1 MKTTARDMQIE
12 TARLSEGMRLIFDQ
26 AAPSGSSSSSPRSRS
41 SSSSGRSSRST
52 SRAAHSSKRQRRR
65 SLRRSSRSSSS
76 SSGSSVTSSG
86 PSRSRS
92 HPRCHRRSSPRH
104 CCGRHCHSPPRHY
117 RARSRS
123 YSPSPDKSRRHGSRS
138 RRYHRSSANRS
149 YRARSRSYSCSPSS
163 ERRRRHHQRSYRSR
177 SRSERSSSRQHQG
190 FVGRYRCRFPD
201 SPRSRSP
208 RSNRSRSRT
217 SQSSSVHLSQDEKRE
232 LLKIAAENAAKTVG
246 AERLVFP
253 ESVKRDLLSE
263 ESASERA
270 TPSPDRSTPVHSKLV
285 SPEPES
291 RQSPTQV
298 RETVSE
304 EDDELSTRTS
314 PKRKPITF
322 SVNNAFAKPT
332 HGKPHG
338 MTEAKVTP
346 RVDIVGSRKPYG
358 QWVTVKTTTSR
369 SSKH

>member
-41 SSSSGRSSRST
+41 SSSGRSSRST

-76 SSGSSVTSSG
+76 SSGSSITSSG

-149 YRARSRSYSCSPSS
+149 YRARSRSYSRSSSS
-163 ERRRRHHQRSYRSR
+163 ERRRHHQRSYRSR
-177 SRSERSSSRQHQG
+177 SRSERSSSSSRQHQG

-253 ESVKRDLLSE
+253 ENVKRDLLSE

-298 RETVSE
+298 GVNMCRELQHLFVCLLKYDCQNPKQKVINGPHSRMSLMVVS
-304 EDDELSTRTS
+304 
-314 PKRKPITF
+314 
-322 SVNNAFAKPT
+322 
-332 HGKPHG
+332 
-338 MTEAKVTP
+338 
-346 RVDIVGSRKPYG
+346 
-358 QWVTVKTTTSR
+358 
-369 SSKH
+369 SS